1 MPSQRNGSGP
11 KIMLHVQVSGIL
23 AQWLIEMK
31 DAGFVPN
38 NTQAVSEG
46 IKLLRKEYMQMN
58 RPQSTHPEGTDE

>member
-1 MPSQRNGSGP
+1 
-11 KIMLHVQVSGIL
+11 MLHVQVSGIL